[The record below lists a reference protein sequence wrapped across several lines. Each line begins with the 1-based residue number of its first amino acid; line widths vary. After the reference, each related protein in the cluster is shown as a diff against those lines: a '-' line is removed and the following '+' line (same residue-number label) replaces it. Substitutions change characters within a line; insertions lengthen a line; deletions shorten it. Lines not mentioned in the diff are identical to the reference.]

1 MSRSPLVND
10 VDSDDDDDDDDNG
23 DTVQSLVAA
32 AEARRSEALR
42 RAEAAS
48 GTAAVGGARRV
59 AHQWQPLGSP
69 LDLVT
74 QLRGDFEAYTRDV
87 YGNGASSD
95 TDSGGGGGL
104 SSDGR
109 SDELEALRARRQQE
123 RMQLESLHAR
133 LHGLRLILAMAQLNV
148 AATSEVDR
156 ATGGGFEVF
165 GEASPEDPNLVLV
178 TLGRSQQPPE
188 PVGVPEKRLEELVP
202 ASTAGKAEVDVTCSI
217 CICEIEEGE
226 AVRKLPGCDH
236 CFHTACIDRWF
247 KRSVLCPNC
256 KQAVCAPSTP
266 PPRNAEPFGFGD
278 GGGFAVEIVGSPS
291 SVMAPFGG
299 SGLGLS
305 LTRGVGATGFAERE
319 ELRRSPISP
328 MRNGG
333 GAAGRSLGAAGTP
346 LRSRG
351 PILSEGEDAL
361 PFEPSRF
368 FGGAAQ
374 QQQQEEQQQQQA
386 STAAA
391 AAASTAITSSASVA
405 ANAAASPSAAQSSG
419 YLSSPPQGHLAGRLR
434 PSQRPPS
441 ASRAVPTAA
450 TGSSTTGGSTAAAP
464 DIAAEIAARLRWA
477 SPDAPAASAAARN
490 ASAASRNASAASRA
504 AAASAPT
511 RDAAA
516 VAAAAAAASIT
527 ANAAAYASASTA
539 EST

>member
-1 MSRSPLVND
+1 MQAARALRAAGGDGKQRDGRRVLVHHHPPAKLRPRDYCSCRRRTSSTTTASASPPSASASSSAASRSQIVARSPLVND

-95 TDSGGGGGL
+95 SDTGSGGGGGGGGL

-109 SDELEALRARRQQE
+109 SDELGRRARRQQE

-165 GEASPEDPNLVLV
+165 GEVSPEDPNLVLV
-178 TLGRSQQPPE
+178 TLDRSQQPPE

-361 PFEPSRF
+361 PFEPSRLSAARTAAA
-368 FGGAAQ
+368 GGG
-374 QQQQEEQQQQQA
+374 
-386 STAAA
+386 AAA
-391 AAASTAITSSASVA
+391 AAGVNGGGGGGSTAITSSASVA

-434 PSQRPPS
+434 L
-441 ASRAVPTAA
+441 
-450 TGSSTTGGSTAAAP
+450 AAP
-464 DIAAEIAARLRWA
+464 AVRVAR
-477 SPDAPAASAAARN
+477 
-490 ASAASRNASAASRA
+490 
-504 AAASAPT
+504 
-511 RDAAA
+511 
-516 VAAAAAAASIT
+516 
-527 ANAAAYASASTA
+527 STDRRHRIVYNGRLGRRRP
-539 EST
+539 